1 MAPRALPDFIAV
13 PISEPP
19 IYTGLPTNS
28 SSPQAPSFF
37 WELVTGGTV
46 AEQFLLGLLLGMLA
60 GLAVAAVG
68 CCWFP
73 LVRWHTVR
81 QAQRAR
87 DRPRLSDRQLRRERL
102 EEMGEWPVAPAR
114 RRGILEGA
122 LERVERAWWEGG
134 NRR

>member
-1 MAPRALPDFIAV
+1 MASHALSDFIAV

-19 IYTGLPTNS
+19 TYTGLPTNIP
-28 SSPQAPSFF
+28 SPQAPNFF
-37 WELVTGGTV
+37 WGLVTGGTV

-60 GLAVAAVG
+60 GLVVAAMA

-87 DRPRLSDRQLRRERL
+87 DRRRLSDRQIRRERL
-102 EEMGEWPVAPAR
+102 EEMGEWPVAPPH
-114 RRGILEGA
+114 RRGIL
-122 LERVERAWWEGG
+122 
-134 NRR
+134 